1 VPGVVVTTMATD
13 DLDAVRAVEQACFDD
28 PWTTAGWHQ
37 ELTRDDRRWRVG
49 RSDADG
55 EVVGF
60 GGLWLAPDAAH
71 VLRLAVRPDRRGHGA
86 GARLVEALLAQA
98 EAEGLPATLEVRA
111 SNRAAISLY
120 RRQGFVSHG
129 LRPGYYADREDALV
143 LWREPGTIR

>member
-1 VPGVVVTTMATD
+1 VPGVVVTAMATA

-28 PWTTAGWHQ
+28 PWTSTGWHE
-37 ELTRDDRRWRVG
+37 ELTRVDRRWRVG
-49 RSDADG
+49 RADG

-71 VLRLAVRPDRRGHGA
+71 VLRLAVRPDRRGSGA
-86 GARLVEALLAQA
+86 GAALVEALLAQA
-98 EAEGLPATLEVRA
+98 EAARLPATLEVRA

-129 LRPGYYADREDALV
+129 LRPRYYADREDALV
-143 LWREPGTIR
+143 LWREPGTTR